1 MKEDIAMGNWIRSH
15 MLLFF
20 LGIFALL
27 TCYPILFLFGASLM
41 GNPEIGQVLGAILGE
56 RTGFVRLVLIPLYP
70 TLRSYVEILL
80 DMPEFFIMFWN
91 SVKITGGILLGQ
103 LLVGVPAAWA
113 FARYRFPCHNLLFT
127 LYMVLMLMPFQ
138 VTMLSNYLVLNGM
151 GLMDTQL
158 SIILP
163 GIFSTFPVFLLYRF
177 FSSIPVEIL
186 ESARID
192 GAGELQIF
200 LQFGLPLGSAGIISQ
215 AVLGFLEYWNLVEQP
230 LTFLKDQRL
239 WPLSLFLPD
248 ITLSNAGMAVTA
260 SVITLL
266 PALLVFLAG
275 QNYLEQGIAAS
286 GLKG

>member
-1 MKEDIAMGNWIRSH
+1 M
-15 MLLFF
+15 
-20 LGIFALL
+20 
-27 TCYPILFLFGASLM
+27 
-41 GNPEIGQVLGAILGE
+41 
-56 RTGFVRLVLIPLYP
+56 
-70 TLRSYVEILL
+70 
-80 DMPEFFIMFWN
+80 
-91 SVKITGGILLGQ
+91 KITGGILLGQ

>member
-1 MKEDIAMGNWIRSH
+1 MGKWIRSH
-15 MLLFF
+15 LLLFVLLVFAF
-20 LGIFALL
+20 LA
-27 TCYPILFLFGASLM
+27 CYPIVFLLSASLM
-41 GNPEIGQVLGAILGE
+41 GNPELGQIFSAILGE
-56 RTGFVRLVLIPLYP
+56 NAGFVRLVLLPLYP

-80 DMPEFFIMFWN
+80 DTPEFFVMFWN

-103 LLVGVPAAWA
+103 LFVGVPAAWA

-138 VTMLSNYLVLNGM
+138 ITMLSNYLVLNGM

-192 GAGELQIF
+192 GAGEFQIF
-200 LQFGLPLGSAGIISQ
+200 LWFGLPLGSAGIISQ

-230 LTFLKDQRL
+230 LTFLKDKSL

-248 ITLSNAGMAVTA
+248 INLSNAGMAVTA

-266 PALLVFLAG
+266 PSLLVFLAG

>member
-1 MKEDIAMGNWIRSH
+1 MTA
-15 MLLFF
+15 
-20 LGIFALL
+20 
-27 TCYPILFLFGASLM
+27 Y
-41 GNPEIGQVLGAILGE
+41 VL
-56 RTGFVRLVLIPLYP
+56 Y
-70 TLRSYVEILL
+70 
-80 DMPEFFIMFWN
+80 
-91 SVKITGGILLGQ
+91 
-103 LLVGVPAAWA
+103 
-113 FARYRFPCHNLLFT
+113 
-127 LYMVLMLMPFQ
+127 
-138 VTMLSNYLVLNGM
+138 
-151 GLMDTQL
+151 
-158 SIILP
+158 
-163 GIFSTFPVFLLYRF
+163 TFPVFLLYRF

-239 WPLSLFLPD
+239 WSLFLPD

>member
-1 MKEDIAMGNWIRSH
+1 MGKWIRSH
-15 MLLFF
+15 LLLFVLLVFAF
-20 LGIFALL
+20 LA
-27 TCYPILFLFGASLM
+27 CYPIVFLLSASLM
-41 GNPEIGQVLGAILGE
+41 GNLELGQIFSAILGE
-56 RTGFVRLVLIPLYP
+56 NAGFVRLVLLPLYP

-80 DMPEFFIMFWN
+80 DTPEFFVMFWN

-103 LLVGVPAAWA
+103 LFVGVPAAWA

-192 GAGELQIF
+192 GAGEFQIF
-200 LQFGLPLGSAGIISQ
+200 LWFGLPLGSAGIISQ

-230 LTFLKDQRL
+230 LTFLKDKSL

-248 ITLSNAGMAVTA
+248 INLSNAGMAVTA

-266 PALLVFLAG
+266 PSLLVFLAG